1 MTSRGKMLAQ
11 LAIKQSSEREK
22 PTSRTKGKLKLNLSL
37 KHVILPIVVRL
48 NLLYSY

>member
-22 PTSRTKGKLKLNLSL
+22 PLSRTKGKFKLNLSL
-37 KHVILPIVVRL
+37 KQVIFPIVVRL
-48 NLLYSY
+48 YLLHLY